1 MSLQNSVFKSR
12 SGDFY
17 KVVLPRE
24 NSAQLSLKSESFW
37 NEGSA
42 QQFISNLFVPNG
54 YWRDILHQY
63 STLPCPS
70 SLNCYE
76 IEKQVS
82 TLMMQGQINFYPIDI
97 PDVSERPPENR
108 VIKSLEDVL
117 YRFVPVSSLL
127 INKDAKTEQFKNI
140 KEIKL
145 FLSKL
150 NPDDK
155 KLLLIANDLKITL
168 PNTASVNKEEITDS
182 ISEAI
187 LSGQVVIIAD
197 KISSPPPDTSKVEG
211 SKGTVGN
218 RRADNVAPPVDEF
231 KEINIDLIDEF
242 DKSATAFYKLFDNLE
257 FKLKTDQGEEHSGK
271 ISNGKIYI
279 AKAKMDSNFELEIK
293 DLPAFMEE

>member
-82 TLMMQGQINFYPIDI
+82 TLMMQGQINFYPIDM
-97 PDVSERPPENR
+97 PDASERPPENR
-108 VIKSLEDVL
+108 VIKSSEDIL

-145 FLSKL
+145 LLSKL

-155 KLLLIANDLKITL
+155 KLLTIANDLKITL

-197 KISSPPPDTSKVEG
+197 KISSPPINKNKFIDTHNMI
-211 SKGTVGN
+211 GN
-218 RRADNVAPPVDEF
+218 KKADLGPKKEETNIHWFSMQLVNDKSELYKSESF
-231 KEINIDLIDEF
+231 SISLSDKTKEIIDESSPNYR
-242 DKSATAFYKLFDNLE
+242 KEQLP
-257 FKLKTDQGEEHSGK
+257 SGK
-271 ISNGKIYI
+271 CKIQFTSFYDKI
-279 AKAKMDSNFELEIK
+279 EQWLNKRSQ
-293 DLPAFMEE
+293 